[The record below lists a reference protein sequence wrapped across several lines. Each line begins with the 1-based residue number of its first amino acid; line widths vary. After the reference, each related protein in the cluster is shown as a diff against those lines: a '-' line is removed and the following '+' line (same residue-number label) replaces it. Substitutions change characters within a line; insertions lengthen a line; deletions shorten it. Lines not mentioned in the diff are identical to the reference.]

1 MSLVYISKLDKFI
14 YDEDFK
20 IVDGSLSYKF
30 IHASE
35 NEDEVDTGVWIH
47 YKTPMYKIINLIK
60 KLGKTT
66 DLVIIDKSLYLNS
79 NVPVKNIP
87 MYKFPNGETCK
98 NILKKVLKKKYIDDK
113 YLVAQDD
120 GTKSTLPPVYYALS
134 TLKRLDLHRV
144 FPSVNYAQNYKSCSS
159 SKFSRAK
166 VKVNILDYRISPV
179 DYIITTGFHNEE
191 DTLELFNWAIPM
203 ATKGLLI
210 FTKISEL
217 LPMPQKLVHF
227 HNLMYFYYYDF
238 IDDNYE
244 LLNTIKSKPNNL
256 ELLPFLRGQRG

>member
-1 MSLVYISKLDKFI
+1 MSLVYIAKLNKFI

-30 IHASE
+30 INASE
-35 NEDEVDTGVWIH
+35 DEKETDTGVWIH
-47 YKTPMYKIINLIK
+47 YKTPMHKIVELIK
-60 KLGKTT
+60 NLGKTT
-66 DLVIIDKSLYLNS
+66 DLIILDKSLYLNS
-79 NVPVKNIP
+79 NIPVKNVL

-98 NILKKVLKKKYIDDK
+98 KVLKNVLKKKYSDDI
-113 YLVAQDD
+113 YLVSQDD
-120 GTKSTLPPVYYALS
+120 GTRSTLPSIYYALS
-134 TLKRLDLHRV
+134 ALKRLDLVRV
-144 FPSVNYAQNYKSCSS
+144 FPSVNYVKNYKSCSS

-191 DTLELFNWAIPM
+191 DTLELFNWVVPM

-210 FTKISEL
+210 FTKVNKL
-217 LPMPQKLVHF
+217 LPMPQKLIHF

-238 IDDNYE
+238 IDDTYE
-244 LLNTIKSKPNNL
+244 LLNTIKSKPSNL